1 MVGLDINYFNERSTL
16 VEMNEFFEKPIERIW
31 KL

>member
-1 MVGLDINYFNERSTL
+1 MVGLDINYFNESSAL
-16 VEMNEFFEKPIERIW
+16 VEMNEFIEKPIERIW